1 MPLTKYTIHDFAGLG
16 DHVTT
21 DDADIADH
29 WSRKGKTVTA
39 VTTA

>member
-1 MPLTKYTIHDFAGLG
+1 MPRTKYTIRDFAGPG
-16 DHVTT
+16 NDVSTS
-21 DDADIADH
+21 DRDIADH